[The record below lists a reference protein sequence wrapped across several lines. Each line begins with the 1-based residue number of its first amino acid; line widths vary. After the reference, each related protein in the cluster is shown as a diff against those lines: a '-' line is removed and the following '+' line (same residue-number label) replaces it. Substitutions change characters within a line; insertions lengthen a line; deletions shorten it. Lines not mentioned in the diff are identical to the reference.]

1 MIIGILSD
9 THNNTDKII
18 RAVDFFNLRQA
29 EIVLHAGD
37 FSMPSS
43 AKYFSKLKGSFI
55 SVFGNNDFQE
65 HDLSRIINNFGII
78 SHAPYNFVIDNK
90 IFTLTHYLYGNYNN
104 TDYVIYGHTHKPR
117 IQKINNCTYINPGE
131 CCARRYGRSTVALLD
146 TNTENAQIF
155 DITDL

>member
-1 MIIGILSD
+1 MIIGIISD

-18 RAVDFFNLRQA
+18 KSVEFFNLRQA

-37 FSMPSS
+37 FSTPDS
-43 AKYFSKLKGSFI
+43 AKHFSKLSGSFI

-65 HDLSRIINNFGII
+65 YDLTKVIDSFGII
-78 SHAPYNFVIDNK
+78 SHSPYNFVIDNK
-90 IFTLTHYLYGNYNN
+90 TFILTHYLYGNYQNS
-104 TDYVIYGHTHKPR
+104 DYVIYGHTHKPK
-117 IQKINNCTYINPGE
+117 IQKVKNCTYINPGE

-146 TNTENAQIF
+146 TQTEKAQIF